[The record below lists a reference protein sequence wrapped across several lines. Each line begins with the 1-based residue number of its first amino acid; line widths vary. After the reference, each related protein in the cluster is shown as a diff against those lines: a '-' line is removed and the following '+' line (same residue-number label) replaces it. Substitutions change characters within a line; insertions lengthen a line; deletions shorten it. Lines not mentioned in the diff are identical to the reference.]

1 MAVIQPKQIAQAKQI
16 TLGGYAMQVITCNT
30 VIVGTG
36 AAGYNA
42 ADCLYANGQHDIV
55 MVTEHVNAG
64 TSRNTGSD
72 KQTYYKLSLAG
83 DAPDSVAALAQVFF
97 SGQCVDGD
105 IALCEAACSAQ
116 GFYKLVGLGVPFPKN
131 AYGEYVGYKTDH
143 DPSKRATS
151 VGPYTSRI
159 MTQCLEQAVQAK
171 GIPVFGT
178 HQVVKILTSGDKTKV
193 CGLLCLDTA
202 QNQYV
207 LFSCKNI
214 IYATGGAAGIY
225 ADSVYPHGHYGASG
239 IAFAAGVQGKNLTE
253 WQYGLASVQPRWN
266 VSGTYMQALPRFVST
281 DADGADER
289 EFLLDFFTDQGEML
303 TNVFLKGYQWPFD
316 VRKIKGGSSI
326 IDLLVYIETCIKG
339 RRVFLDYR
347 TNPSAAVGGNLS
359 ACAPDASNGQ
369 VSDHASEG
377 ALDFGVLHA
386 EARDYLAQAGACFGT
401 PFARLAQMNA
411 PAVAFY
417 RDKGVDLETQML
429 EIALCAQHNNGGLSI
444 DKWWQTNLSG
454 FFAVGE
460 VSGSHGVY
468 RPGGSAL
475 NAGQVGAARAA
486 EYIAAKGVGAPLAL
500 EDFLQEV
507 AAQVCHAVQMG
518 ALPIAA
524 EELKQQWDAATKRMS
539 RIGAAIRNADEI
551 AAAAQ
556 AVQAALASFAPCATA
571 GANVAPIPPTAARLH
586 RLYDML
592 LAQYVYLSAMADYSR
607 ISGRSRGSALY
618 TAAEGQLPYD
628 TLPELFRFV
637 LDDNRYADCV
647 QEITLNPDTITCDCS
662 WRKVRGMPQKDD
674 FFENVWRS
682 YREHGNIE

>member
-1 MAVIQPKQIAQAKQI
+1 
-16 TLGGYAMQVITCNT
+16 
-30 VIVGTG
+30 
-36 AAGYNA
+36 
-42 ADCLYANGQHDIV
+42 
-55 MVTEHVNAG
+55 
-64 TSRNTGSD
+64 
-72 KQTYYKLSLAG
+72 
-83 DAPDSVAALAQVFF
+83 
-97 SGQCVDGD
+97 
-105 IALCEAACSAQ
+105 
-116 GFYKLVGLGVPFPKN
+116 
-131 AYGEYVGYKTDH
+131 
-143 DPSKRATS
+143 
-151 VGPYTSRI
+151 
-159 MTQCLEQAVQAK
+159 
-171 GIPVFGT
+171 
-178 HQVVKILTSGDKTKV
+178 
-193 CGLLCLDTA
+193 
-202 QNQYV
+202 
-207 LFSCKNI
+207 
-214 IYATGGAAGIY
+214 
-225 ADSVYPHGHYGASG
+225 
-239 IAFAAGVQGKNLTE
+239 
-253 WQYGLASVQPRWN
+253 
-266 VSGTYMQALPRFVST
+266 
-281 DADGADER
+281 
-289 EFLLDFFTDQGEML
+289 
-303 TNVFLKGYQWPFD
+303 
-316 VRKIKGGSSI
+316 
-326 IDLLVYIETCIKG
+326 
-339 RRVFLDYR
+339 
-347 TNPSAAVGGNLS
+347 
-359 ACAPDASNGQ
+359 
-369 VSDHASEG
+369 
-377 ALDFGVLHA
+377 
-386 EARDYLAQAGACFGT
+386 
-401 PFARLAQMNA
+401 
-411 PAVAFY
+411 
-417 RDKGVDLETQML
+417 ML

-647 QEITLNPDTITCDCS
+647 QEITLNPDAITCDCS